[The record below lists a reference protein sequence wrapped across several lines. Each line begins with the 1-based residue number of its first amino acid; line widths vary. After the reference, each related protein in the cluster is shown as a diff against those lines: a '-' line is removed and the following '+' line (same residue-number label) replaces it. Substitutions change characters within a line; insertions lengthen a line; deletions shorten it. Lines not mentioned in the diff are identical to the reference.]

1 MFSGIVS
8 GYDRIVDIE
17 VIDRVYRFTI
27 ELSNRKGLEQGA
39 SVAVNGVCL
48 SVVSWD
54 DKGVVFDAIEETLR
68 LTNLGS
74 LRIDDRVN
82 TERSFKMGQELGGH
96 VVSGHVDASVQ
107 VLRVD
112 QQQNAVKVWYLLP
125 EPLKKYLFVKGFVA
139 LDGCSLTLVDVEDD
153 RFSVAYI
160 PDTLSKTTHG
170 ALEVGRLTN
179 IEIDRQTQAIVNTV
193 ERVLAARELAG

>member
-17 VIDRVYRFTI
+17 VIDRVYRFTV

-74 LRIDDRVN
+74 LKIDDRVN

-96 VVSGHVDASVQ
+96 VVSGHVDASVE

-112 QQQNAVKVWYLLP
+112 QQQNAVKVWYAMS

-160 PDTLSKTTHG
+160 PDTLTKTTHG

-193 ERVLAARELAG
+193 ERVLAARELVG